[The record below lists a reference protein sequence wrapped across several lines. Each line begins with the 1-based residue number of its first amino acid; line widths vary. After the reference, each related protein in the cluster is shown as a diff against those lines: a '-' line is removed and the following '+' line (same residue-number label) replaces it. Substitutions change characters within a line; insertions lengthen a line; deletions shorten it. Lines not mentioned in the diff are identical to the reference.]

1 MPDRFPLPDPRSF
14 DAKAF
19 WAHIRRFATRLPF
32 LKEALA
38 LYYCL
43 VDQATPPRV
52 KLIVAAALAY
62 FVLPLDAIPDVLA
75 MVGFSDDAAVIMLA
89 WQTVRPHVNDM
100 HLERAREALHNL
112 TLG

>member
-1 MPDRFPLPDPRSF
+1 MRERFKLPDPHSF

-19 WAHIRRFATRLPF
+19 WAYIRRFATRIPF

-43 VDQATPPRV
+43 MDQATPTQV

-62 FVLPLDAIPDVLA
+62 FVLPLDAIPDILA
-75 MVGFSDDAAVIMLA
+75 VVGFSDDAAVILLA
-89 WQTVRPHVNDM
+89 WQTVRTHVTDD
-100 HLERAREALHNL
+100 HLTRAQEALEDLKH
-112 TLG
+112 G